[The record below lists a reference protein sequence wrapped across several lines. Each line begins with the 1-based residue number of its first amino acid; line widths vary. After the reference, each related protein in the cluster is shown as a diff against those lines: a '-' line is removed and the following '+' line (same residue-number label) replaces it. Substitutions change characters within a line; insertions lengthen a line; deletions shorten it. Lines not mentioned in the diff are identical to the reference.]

1 MLNKQLLTSVS
12 WAGCTVHSARKWL
25 QEHQT
30 HSQGQDESTQMLR
43 GEISHL
49 DRQLSGTPVSGSVF
63 ELRSCNLP

>member
-1 MLNKQLLTSVS
+1 
-12 WAGCTVHSARKWL
+12 L

-63 ELRSCNLP
+63 ELRSCNLPYVFSRSK